1 MRRAII
7 PNNSNLVIKSLAG
20 VSGSRIF
27 QFCAKIH
34 AHIGKLKR
42 PMMRI
47 GSASSKNPMW
57 AINIRIVAS
66 HFNLIL
72 TLIDG
77 VLSQGFVNSVIADIP
92 GCEISENIAFSG

>member
-47 GSASSKNPMW
+47 GSASSKNSM
-57 AINIRIVAS
+57 
-66 HFNLIL
+66 
-72 TLIDG
+72 
-77 VLSQGFVNSVIADIP
+77 
-92 GCEISENIAFSG
+92 